1 MRKPVIGMAYSDC
14 ATRDHEMRVR
24 TYCTH
29 KYYQALQKAGAQVIL
44 LPPVS
49 DDTDFENALLMVDGV
64 LLPGGEDIDPIW
76 QGEAPVPGL
85 GLVNPWRDEYELRLA
100 KTCYDCS
107 IPLLGICRGIQVM
120 AVALGGKLHQDI
132 KTLPEVLKH
141 EQQAPRWYPS
151 HEVEVES
158 PSLLSSWLF
167 STPREASRIP
177 RRTTRK
183 EAYEQSTR
191 KIRVNSFHHQTVK
204 VVPEGCRVTAYAPD
218 RQIEAIEAVDTQ
230 QVYVGVQWHPEELF
244 DSDALSRALFGGFVR
259 EVEAISLET
268 QPEGLS
274 SFGEKPAEP
283 RRRSPRKQP

>member
-1 MRKPVIGMAYSDC
+1 MTYSDC

-49 DDTDFENALLMVDGV
+49 NEEELECALLMVDGV
-64 LLPGGEDIDPIW
+64 LLPGGEDIDPMW

-85 GLVNPWRDEYELRLA
+85 GVVNPWRDEYELRVA
-100 KTCYDCS
+100 RACYQSS

-132 KTLPEVLKH
+132 TTLPDVLKH

-151 HEVEVES
+151 HEVEVEPRS
-158 PSLLSSWLF
+158 ILASWLF
-167 STPREASRIP
+167 NAPLPRLGRSRRAAKTVTEEP
-177 RRTTRK
+177 K
-183 EAYEQSTR
+183 PR

-204 VVPEGCRVTAYAPD
+204 IVPEGCRAVAFAPD
-218 RQIEAIEAVDTQ
+218 RQIEALEAVDQ
-230 QVYVGVQWHPEELF
+230 QQIFVGVQWHPEELF
-244 DSDALSRALFGGFVR
+244 DSDEFSRAIFHGFVR
-259 EVEAISLET
+259 QVEKLCMENQLDVLSQYEDMPV
-268 QPEGLS
+268 QPL
-274 SFGEKPAEP
+274 
-283 RRRSPRKQP
+283 RRSRREQA